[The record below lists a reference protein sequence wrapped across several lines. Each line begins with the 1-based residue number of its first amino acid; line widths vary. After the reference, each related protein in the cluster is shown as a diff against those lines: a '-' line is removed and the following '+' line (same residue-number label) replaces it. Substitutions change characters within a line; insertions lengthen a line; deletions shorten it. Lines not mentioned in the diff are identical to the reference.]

1 MVRYETVRYGAVGML
16 QYGTVRR
23 AVRCVTARHDMV
35 RCVAL
40 RHGTIWCG
48 AVRCVS
54 GYWIRKPKGVVRA
67 TLAKIEPSV
76 ARDAVFVE
84 FVSYP

>member
-1 MVRYETVRYGAVGML
+1 MKQYVTVRSVCYSTVRYGA
-16 QYGTVRR
+16 
-23 AVRCVTARHDMV
+23 